1 MIDELQDLFDLTFR
15 KSKIVDYEIKK
26 KEIPYLVKDIFKELS
41 CWLAVAAVGTG
52 CIFGLRK
59 CANAEYDAQNSPEFV
74 KKLQELDLSRL
85 DKFAKIIGGNVV
97 DILSYKPKRK
107 KKDVND

>member
-1 MIDELQDLFDLTFR
+1 MPSPRKCIVCRKEYYYCPTCGHVNPTETWKNSFCSQNCRSIFKICQDY
-15 KSKIVDYEIKK
+15 VGGEIK
-26 KEIPYLVKDIFKELS
+26 P
-41 CWLAVAAVGTG
+41 
-52 CIFGLRK
+52 
-59 CANAEYDAQNSPEFV
+59 AEAK